1 MAKEKILD
9 IIKSSKTID
18 SAYDIKLNKGQETN
32 AASATRK
39 DYVDSEI
46 AKQVSKSGDTIAHLT
61 INNNGYF
68 KQNYGLESGYKISKA
83 LSSITDTKAGL
94 IVLGQIITTN
104 QNPEGFA
111 GTISIQRGSSSTN
124 IITTIVDLVA
134 KKAYNLM
141 DARIV
146 STTSPRVGGGRL
158 CKITHEG
165 KDYIAYYSPSASA
178 RSVVIDGISWGIEPF
193 VIPDATGYV
202 LSDLISSTDT
212 TRTDTND
219 YMLNNNSNER
229 VPSWGVSEGQGF
241 VMHGK
246 TAIGG
251 ANDGWLRLN
260 PFDAFTT
267 GIYTGNGIIR
277 HGGTSIQ
284 LGSLGDVQA
293 TTLYRPNDVAWG
305 LSTGG
310 YAAVSVKQQSSSS
323 AHWLLGSYKTSAEGD
338 MRAGIQVLSNDA
350 AHMRLYTNMRT
361 HYAEIRDGNIL
372 VSGAQSAAGSSLTRK
387 DYVDGQ
393 DALKLNKTGDTMTGN
408 LSTPKVLLTTAQ
420 GAEANSVTRRDFVEA
435 TVTAAGSGKKDLTIA
450 LPSGAPATGYI
461 PVSFNF
467 GSANNSEIYINTR
480 TDVGAAPMNNCSFN
494 GIVRA
499 SGWSDASTYSTGFF
513 TIHDLTE
520 RSLHSFQS
528 CTENAT
534 NFIVAYVET
543 RAFPINVRV
552 DVGVAVTAS
561 ATDVTFGTSVFK
573 VNGQDGGNT
582 KTAVIANFDKGLGY
596 YNRSNRVYDT
606 GYNPTPD
613 DVGAVNKA
621 GDTMTGQLTISQ
633 ASANPGLILERTNLA
648 YNVSMLFKTTT
659 LSNYLGMDRNGKLRY
674 GSAIDI
680 DATGAFVYTSDN
692 KPTPADLGAV
702 AKSGDSM
709 IGQLNLTP
717 SFVDTSNNAQLAH
730 NGKDAT
736 KPLYIRNMREHSSSS
751 WLWEKVYDG
760 SLYYSSGTNGSGT
773 NKIRLL
779 VSGTGSGE
787 IYLGTNADKRVYHE
801 GFKPTVGDVGA
812 APSGYGLGVNAPLIH
827 DRSGFFANASSG
839 VAGYP
844 GNGAG
849 FQSTYSSNRRAQIY
863 MNSSGAVYSR
873 FSLDSNVIDTSTPWA
888 IHYTTLNKPTSA
900 DIGAVDKAGD
910 VMTGDLTVP
919 AVLVSSAQNTSI
931 NALTR
936 KDYVDAAIDTK
947 ASNRVNFATGLGI
960 ARAIT
965 GATLPTHAGVWG
977 VNNSTWTPH
986 TYGSLY
992 VTTNRA
998 DELTTTGAGSFIHY
1012 LFISHNSSMIYTAT
1026 NVNGIWSGWR
1036 PYLSSIGDQELAGN
1050 LTIKTNAP
1058 ILTLHESD
1066 TGKKWLLVADGYGC
1080 RFQMDNTG
1088 GLNAWAVDSAGT
1100 VNICD
1105 PRSTT
1110 AQGGAAGSLTRK
1122 DYVDGQVAA
1131 LLARI
1136 VALESK

>member
-1 MAKEKILD
+1 MTKEKILD

-18 SAYDIKLNKGQETN
+18 SNYDIKINKGQGTN

-68 KQNYGLESGYKISKA
+68 KQNYGLESGYKISKQ
-83 LSSITDTKAGL
+83 LSSILDTKAGL

-229 VPSWGVSEGQGF
+229 VPSWGLGEGQGF

-310 YAAVSVKQQSSSS
+310 YAAVSVKQNTSSS
-323 AHWLLGSYKTSAEGD
+323 AHWLLGSYKSSFDGD
-338 MRAGIQVLSNDA
+338 MRAGIQVLSNDTGT
-350 AHMRLYTNMRT
+350 MRIYTNMRT
-361 HYAEIRDGNIL
+361 HYAEISNGNIL
-372 VSGAQSAAGSSLTRK
+372 VSGAQSSSGSSLTKK
-387 DYVDGQ
+387 DYVDSQ
-393 DALKLNKTGDTMTGN
+393 DALKL
-408 LSTPKVLLTTAQ
+408 
-420 GAEANSVTRRDFVEA
+420 
-435 TVTAAGSGKKDLTIA
+435 
-450 LPSGAPATGYI
+450 
-461 PVSFNF
+461 
-467 GSANNSEIYINTR
+467 
-480 TDVGAAPMNNCSFN
+480 
-494 GIVRA
+494 
-499 SGWSDASTYSTGFF
+499 
-513 TIHDLTE
+513 
-520 RSLHSFQS
+520 
-528 CTENAT
+528 
-534 NFIVAYVET
+534 
-543 RAFPINVRV
+543 
-552 DVGVAVTAS
+552 
-561 ATDVTFGTSVFK
+561 
-573 VNGQDGGNT
+573 
-582 KTAVIANFDKGLGY
+582 
-596 YNRSNRVYDT
+596 
-606 GYNPTPD
+606 
-613 DVGAVNKA
+613 NKA
-621 GDTMTGQLTISQ
+621 GDTMTGALTITNSNAGINLDPAANTPSYILGRQ
-633 ASANPGLILERTNLA
+633 NSVNNWYVGKGSGTNNDIQLSSYIHNTTLALRSDRIESNKSFYVNTAKVVTYAEEAFWKNRSFLPDLGVSSAVLPGYFAFAPDALSSPDVTQYGHGFAVNPG
-648 YNVSMLFKTTT
+648 
-659 LSNYLGMDRNGKLRY
+659 SNGAQGIWSSQFAVTHVGTGKLWHR
-674 GSAIDI
+674 
-680 DATGAFVYTSDN
+680 TGINGAAQGNWKKIYTSDD
-692 KPTPADLGAV
+692 KPTADDVGAV

-709 IGQLNLTP
+709 SGQLTLTP
-717 SFVDTSNNAQLAH
+717 GFVDTSVNAQLAH
-730 NGKDAT
+730 IGKDAT
-736 KPLYIRNMREHSSSS
+736 KALYIRNMREHNSSA
-751 WLWEKVYDG
+751 WVWEKLYNG
-760 SLYYSSGTNGSGT
+760 SLYYSSGVNGAGT

-787 IYLGTNADKRVYHE
+787 IYLGANADKRVYHE
-801 GFKPTVGDVGA
+801 GFKPTAGDVGA

-827 DRSGFFANASSG
+827 DRSGFFANDAPS

-849 FQSTYSSNRRAQIY
+849 FQSTYGFNRRAQIY

-873 FSLDSNVIDTSTPWA
+873 FSLVGNVIDTSTPWA
-888 IHYTTLNKPTSA
+888 THYTTLNKPTSA
-900 DIGAVDKAGD
+900 DIGAVAKAGD
-910 VMTGDLTVP
+910 TMTGDLTVP

-936 KDYVDAAIDTK
+936 KDYVDA
-947 ASNRVNFATGLGI
+947 
-960 ARAIT
+960 
-965 GATLPTHAGVWG
+965 
-977 VNNSTWTPH
+977 
-986 TYGSLY
+986 
-992 VTTNRA
+992 
-998 DELTTTGAGSFIHY
+998 E
-1012 LFISHNSSMIYTAT
+1012 
-1026 NVNGIWSGWR
+1026 
-1036 PYLSSIGDQELAGN
+1036 
-1050 LTIKTNAP
+1050 
-1058 ILTLHESD
+1058 
-1066 TGKKWLLVADGYGC
+1066 VA
-1080 RFQMDNTG
+1080 
-1088 GLNAWAVDSAGT
+1088 
-1100 VNICD
+1100 
-1105 PRSTT
+1105 
-1110 AQGGAAGSLTRK
+1110 K
-1122 DYVDGQVAA
+1122 